1 VVDIIS
7 LLVVFA
13 LIFLA
18 TFALF
23 QVSGYFPY
31 PARPQGLR
39 NGLGALLIHAL
50 WLAALLAI
58 LQGVIIAGQHLH
70 WAQALIASGLAVL
83 AAPPA
88 QQAGAR
94 FFKDVPGHLGALLLS
109 VLGLIALVRVL

>member
-7 LLVVFA
+7 LLVFFA

-18 TFALF
+18 AFVLYV
-23 QVSGYFPY
+23 VSGYFPY
-31 PARPQGLR
+31 PARPQGLHNVR
-39 NGLGALLIHAL
+39 GALLIHAL
-50 WLAALLAI
+50 WLSALLAL
-58 LQGVIIAGQHLH
+58 LQGVMIAVAHLH
-70 WAQALIASGLAVL
+70 WAQALIAGGLAVL

-94 FFKDVPGHLGALLLS
+94 YFKDVPSHLGAMLLT